1 VKIWRHED
9 EEGRGDCCSVITF
22 WGEEGEGSGCCFL
35 EAGAGAVGE
44 GIMLDSS
51 NQRV

>member
-1 VKIWRHED
+1 VGIWRHED
-9 EEGRGDCCSVITF
+9 EEGRGGCCSVITLK
-22 WGEEGEGSGCCFL
+22 GEEGERSGVFFL